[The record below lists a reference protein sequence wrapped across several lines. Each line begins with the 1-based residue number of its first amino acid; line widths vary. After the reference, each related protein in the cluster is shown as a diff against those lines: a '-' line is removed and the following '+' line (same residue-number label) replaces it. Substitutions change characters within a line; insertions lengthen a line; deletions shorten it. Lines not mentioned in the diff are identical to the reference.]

1 MRLHVHRFF
10 IPWLGETVY
19 AMIQDIILTIG
30 GILLLYLGAELLVRG
45 SVALSQ
51 KFRVTPLLIGLIV
64 IGLGTSSPELVVSI
78 EATLIGSGEIAV
90 GNIVGSNISNLA
102 LILGLAALFHPI
114 RASKELLGREVP
126 VMIAVSVL
134 MTLLLWNGVLSRFN
148 GLILLAGLVV
158 YLVLTIR
165 NNITPAISGQDLA
178 YRQYRTP
185 TVILATVAGLGILIL
200 GAHLMIDG
208 ATGIARTYAIP
219 EGVIGLTIVAVGTS
233 LPELATAVVAA
244 LRRQGELILGALI
257 GSNILNILFVLGVTG
272 TVRAVHLTDI
282 MQDDLVIMT
291 VLALLMIPVIRTGYV
306 VSRLEGGLLLAAY
319 CGYIAWLLLR

>member
-1 MRLHVHRFF
+1 MMTL
-10 IPWLGETVY
+10 
-19 AMIQDIILTIG
+19 DIIFTLA

-78 EATLIGSGEIAV
+78 EAALIGRGEIAV

-114 RASKELLGREVP
+114 RASRELLGREVP
-126 VMIAVSVL
+126 VMIAVSLL
-134 MTLLLWNGVLSRFN
+134 MTVLLWNGLLSRLD
-148 GLILLAGLVV
+148 GIILLAGLVI
-158 YLVLTIR
+158 YLLLTVR
-165 NNITPAISGQDLA
+165 DNITPAISEHDMA
-178 YRQYRTP
+178 YRRFSTP
-185 TVILATVAGLGILIL
+185 VVVLATLAGLAILIL
-200 GAHLMIDG
+200 GAHLMIKG
-208 ATGIARTYAIP
+208 ATGIARTFDIP

-257 GSNILNILFVLGVTG
+257 GSNILNVLFVLGVTG
-272 TVRAVHLTDI
+272 TVGAVQLTDI
-282 MQDDLVIMT
+282 MRADLILMSL
-291 VLALLMIPVIRTGYV
+291 LALLMIPVIRTGYK
-306 VSRLEGGLLLAAY
+306 VSRLEGVILLALYGGYLAY
-319 CGYIAWLLLR
+319 LFLR